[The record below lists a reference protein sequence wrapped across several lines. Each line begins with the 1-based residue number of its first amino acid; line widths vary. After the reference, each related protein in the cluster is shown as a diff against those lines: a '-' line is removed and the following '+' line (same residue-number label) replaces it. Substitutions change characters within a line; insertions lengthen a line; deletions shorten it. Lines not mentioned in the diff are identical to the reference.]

1 MSLDHVVAYIRRQ
14 AELQRMRAHRVRDD
28 AIGFEMER
36 YADSWDQIAAA
47 LERGEH
53 LEDAA

>member
-1 MSLDHVVAYIRRQ
+1 MSLDAVVAYIRRQ
-14 AELQRMRAHRVRDD
+14 AELQRMRAQRVRED

-36 YADSWDQIAAA
+36 YADSWDQIANA

>member
-1 MSLDHVVAYIRRQ
+1 MSLDAVVAYIRRQ
-14 AELQRMRAHRVRDD
+14 ADQQRMRAHHVRDD